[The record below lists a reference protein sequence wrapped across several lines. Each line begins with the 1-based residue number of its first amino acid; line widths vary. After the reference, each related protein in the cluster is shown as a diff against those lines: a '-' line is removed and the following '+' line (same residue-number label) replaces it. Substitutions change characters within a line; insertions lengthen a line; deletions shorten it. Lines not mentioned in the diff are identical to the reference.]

1 MEEGEGEQKDETVMC
16 KMGKGGNLTAT
27 LPPMWN
33 IRVGGNCVKV
43 FNLKA
48 TFINGFNLSETYYK

>member
-1 MEEGEGEQKDETVMC
+1 MEEGEGEQKDKTVMC

-27 LPPMWN
+27 PMWN

-48 TFINGFNLSETYYK
+48 TFINGFNLSEAYWK

>member
-1 MEEGEGEQKDETVMC
+1 MEEGEGEQKNETVMC
-16 KMGKGGNLTAT
+16 KMGKGGNLTAA
-27 LPPMWN
+27 PMWN

-48 TFINGFNLSETYYK
+48 TFINGFNLSEAY